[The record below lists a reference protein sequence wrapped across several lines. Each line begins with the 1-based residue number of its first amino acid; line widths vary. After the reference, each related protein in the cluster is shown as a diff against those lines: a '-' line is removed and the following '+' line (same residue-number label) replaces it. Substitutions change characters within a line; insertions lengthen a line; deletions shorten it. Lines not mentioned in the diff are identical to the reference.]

1 MAKKVKKKW
10 VRLKRFIQKL
20 KIVDPNVG
28 TGDGGLMTDKIM
40 EVIGNKH
47 QTDTTFII
55 QDTSVVAQPKN

>member
-28 TGDGGLMTDKIM
+28 TGDGGLMTEDFLNRNNT
-40 EVIGNKH
+40 NK
-47 QTDTTFII
+47 TDSTFVVK
-55 QDTSVVAQPKN
+55 DSVVVAHPKN